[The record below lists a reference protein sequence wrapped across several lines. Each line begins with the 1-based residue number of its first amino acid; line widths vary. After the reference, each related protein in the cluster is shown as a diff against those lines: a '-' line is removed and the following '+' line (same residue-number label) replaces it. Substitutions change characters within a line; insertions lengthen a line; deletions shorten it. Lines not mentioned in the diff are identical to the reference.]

1 MGNLSATWQVQKSR
15 VIKTRI
21 QRWRASVFIA
31 EKRCP
36 VSDVTGRL
44 AEKRWLQY
52 FLTPLAKAGGGRVL
66 RRPRFGIV
74 EPLVLGGMH
83 LHQALIDAA
92 PAYVTL
98 LPPRF
103 QNLVN
108 LVRDFLAGG
117 GAVHPACQ

>member
-1 MGNLSATWQVQKSR
+1 
-15 VIKTRI
+15 
-21 QRWRASVFIA
+21 VFIA
-31 EKRCP
+31 ENRCP

-44 AEKRWLQY
+44 AEKCRLQH
-52 FLTPLAKAGGGRVL
+52 FLTPLSKAGGGRVL

-92 PAYVTL
+92 PACVTL
-98 LPPRF
+98 HPPSF

-108 LVRDFLAGG
+108 LVCDFFAGG
-117 GAVHPACQ
+117 GTVHPACQ